1 MLSLLWSVFFVHVA
15 IYLVNTIGA
24 STIDNLLWL
33 LYLKVPTST
42 SKKYRE
48 QNRLKREVV
57 QLKRDMNNTSSQDE
71 FAKWAKLRRKH
82 DKTMEEYEAIST
94 FDFRS
99 QLRSIY
105 WFGVW
110 GTGWFKKEKL
120 TKAGSTDKQLS
131 SQKTSFDWGV
141 KIVRWFGTSGLKF
154 FLQFW
159 YSKTPVFHLPE
170 GWLPYYVAWVLSF
183 PRAPMGSVSIQIWS
197 NVCAT
202 AITTMAEVVTAVLLQ
217 RATAAAAAP
226 AAKKTQ

>member
-1 MLSLLWSVFFVHVA
+1 MLSLLWSVFLVHVA

-33 LYLKVPTST
+33 LYLKVPTPT
-42 SKKYRE
+42 SKKYKE

-82 DKTMEEYEAIST
+82 DKTMEEYEAIN
-94 FDFRS
+94 
-99 QLRSIY
+99 
-105 WFGVW
+105 
-110 GTGWFKKEKL
+110 
-120 TKAGSTDKQLS
+120 KQLV

-170 GWLPYYVAWVLSF
+170 GWLPYYVAWLLSF

-217 RATAAAAAP
+217 RATATAAP

>member
-1 MLSLLWSVFFVHVA
+1 MLSLLWTVFFIHVA

-33 LYLKVPTST
+33 LYLKVPTPT
-42 SKKYRE
+42 AKKARE

-71 FAKWAKLRRKH
+71 FAKWAKLRRRH
-82 DKTMEEYEAIST
+82 DKTMEEYE
-94 FDFRS
+94 
-99 QLRSIY
+99 SIN
-105 WFGVW
+105 
-110 GTGWFKKEKL
+110 
-120 TKAGSTDKQLS
+120 KQLV
-131 SQKTSFDWGV
+131 SQKSSFDWAV
-141 KIVRWFGTSGLKF
+141 KIARWLGTSGLKL

-159 YSKTPVFHLPE
+159 YSKTPVFMLPE

-183 PRAPMGSVSIQIWS
+183 PRAPLGSVSIQIWS

-217 RATAAAAAP
+217 RGGVTGPVP
-226 AAKKTQ
+226 AAEAEKKAQ

>member
-1 MLSLLWSVFFVHVA
+1 MLSLLWSVFLVHVA

-42 SKKYRE
+42 SKKYKE

-82 DKTMEEYEAIST
+82 DKTMEEYEAIN
-94 FDFRS
+94 
-99 QLRSIY
+99 
-105 WFGVW
+105 
-110 GTGWFKKEKL
+110 
-120 TKAGSTDKQLS
+120 KQLV

-170 GWLPYYVAWVLSF
+170 GWLPYYVAWLLSF

-217 RATAAAAAP
+217 RATAAAAP

>member
-1 MLSLLWSVFFVHVA
+1 MLSLLWSVFLVHVA

-42 SKKYRE
+42 SKKYKE

-82 DKTMEEYEAIST
+82 DKTMEEYEAIN
-94 FDFRS
+94 
-99 QLRSIY
+99 
-105 WFGVW
+105 
-110 GTGWFKKEKL
+110 
-120 TKAGSTDKQLS
+120 KQLV

-170 GWLPYYVAWVLSF
+170 GWLPYYMAWLLSF

-217 RATAAAAAP
+217 RATAAAAP

>member
-1 MLSLLWSVFFVHVA
+1 
-15 IYLVNTIGA
+15 
-24 STIDNLLWL
+24 
-33 LYLKVPTST
+33 
-42 SKKYRE
+42 
-48 QNRLKREVV
+48 
-57 QLKRDMNNTSSQDE
+57 MNNTSSQDE

-82 DKTMEEYEAIST
+82 DKTMEEYEAIN
-94 FDFRS
+94 
-99 QLRSIY
+99 
-105 WFGVW
+105 
-110 GTGWFKKEKL
+110 
-120 TKAGSTDKQLS
+120 KQLS

-217 RATAAAAAP
+217 RATTAAAP

>member
-82 DKTMEEYEAIST
+82 DKTMEEYEAIN
-94 FDFRS
+94 
-99 QLRSIY
+99 
-105 WFGVW
+105 
-110 GTGWFKKEKL
+110 
-120 TKAGSTDKQLS
+120 KQLS

>member
-82 DKTMEEYEAIST
+82 DKTMEEYEAIN
-94 FDFRS
+94 
-99 QLRSIY
+99 
-105 WFGVW
+105 
-110 GTGWFKKEKL
+110 
-120 TKAGSTDKQLS
+120 KQLS

-217 RATAAAAAP
+217 RATAAAAAAP